1 MATTLARME
10 QLISTTA
17 DYAANDLVLLNGE
30 IGFEL
35 LVSGDI
41 TGKVGDGVTTYSLL
55 PYTIGVGVNVSTDQ
69 TIGGVKRFTD
79 TILVENQSD
88 DTKYAQIYADV
99 FPALV
104 HALFLDSREINSNV
118 YIQAR
123 DDLGAAQTLA
133 LGADGKLYWKSKV
146 IADENGIYGRTWGRF
161 DGAGLIT
168 GGAGFSVAKQA
179 TGHYSLTFDVAAET
193 TQEHTLVA
201 MIGTIANSSVS
212 CTGYIYST
220 TEADIFTTEAGDV
233 AVDAAVSFLRNY
245 ETAGTFS

>member
-1 MATTLARME
+1 
-10 QLISTTA
+10 
-17 DYAANDLVLLNGE
+17 
-30 IGFEL
+30 
-35 LVSGDI
+35 
-41 TGKVGDGVTTYSLL
+41 
-55 PYTIGVGVNVSTDQ
+55 
-69 TIGGVKRFTD
+69 
-79 TILVENQSD
+79 
-88 DTKYAQIYADV
+88 V